1 MSLSNEIKILRQRMY
16 LTQNEFAQALNVSFA
31 TVNRWETG
39 KARPNISTMKEI
51 RKFCESKNIDYS
63 AVEDAWIKAGLKES
77 FATGGNGNG

>member
-1 MSLSNEIKILRQRMY
+1 MSFSNEIKVLRQRMY

-51 RKFCESKNIDYS
+51 KEFCESKNVDYS
-63 AVEDAWIKAGLKES
+63 AVEDAWIQAGLEAKK
-77 FATGGNGNG
+77 